1 MPVVCLLSERLL
13 VCCCVYFVIMTEL
26 RESVKHTCVVGDVK
40 MVERLL
46 PLTLNYKIQK
56 KNNDDVL
63 IILIPSLNYDE

>member
-40 MVERLL
+40 TVERHL
-46 PLTLNYKIQK
+46 PLLSIITKLK
-56 KNNDDVL
+56 KKTMMML
-63 IILIPSLNYDE
+63 